1 MANLTYTQIAPLLTE
16 MYNKYTGRKSA
27 QNLTFGQMQNT
38 FKMGFDRED
47 DNLYQIIPTVLAK
60 SIYSIRPYS
69 RKLSGM
75 VWDDQRYGNYIRK
88 FTPIVNESEV
98 DNDEWNI
105 NVELAKEEA
114 LQDWKAGTKPV
125 KYDVLLTIASGG
137 QTFARKYTIYKNQIN
152 AAFDSESGVAAY
164 FSMLMTEFSNIYE
177 IDLENRS
184 RAQLANLAIIL
195 ADAGNATPTNGN
207 MCKKEQVF
215 HALTKYN
222 DETGLTMTAKSIMN
236 PADFRPF
243 MIWLSAELKT
253 LKENIAV
260 RGTRFHG
267 DFTGKIVNR
276 HTDAAD
282 LRFYLISKFGN
293 YFEANGSE
301 FFHPEKADLGDYE
314 KVTFWTDPSNP
325 MQIKGSAEGV
335 KPDGKTKFTLSD
347 QTVNNVLG
355 IMMDIDTLG
364 IVPIDQWSALEP
376 LNARFGFRNGWNH
389 YTFKTPVDFTENA
402 ILILLD

>member
-1 MANLTYTQIAPLLTE
+1 MASLNYTQISTILNT
-16 MYNKYTGRKSA
+16 MYEEYTGRKTG
-27 QNLTFGQMQNT
+27 QNLSFGQMQNT
-38 FKMGFDRED
+38 FKKGFEVED

-60 SIYSIRPYS
+60 TIFSIRPYS

-75 VWDDQRYGNYIRK
+75 VWDAQRYGNYIRK
-88 FTPIVNESEV
+88 FTPIVNDSNI

-105 NVELAKEEA
+105 KAELDKPAES
-114 LQDWKAGTKPV
+114 QDWKAGTKPV

-137 QTFARKYTIYKNQIN
+137 QTFARKYTIWKNQLN
-152 AAFDSESGVAAY
+152 AAFDSEDGVASY

-177 IDLENRS
+177 IDLENVA

-195 ADAGNATPTNGN
+195 ADAGSAEPTAGN
-207 MCKKEQVF
+207 LCKKNQVF

-222 DETGLTMTAKSIMN
+222 AETGLAMTAKTIMN

-243 MIWLSAELKT
+243 MVWLSAEMKT
-253 LKENIAV
+253 LKENLAI

-267 DFTGKIVNR
+267 DFTDKVVNR
-276 HTDAAD
+276 HTDARD
-282 LRFYLISKFGN
+282 LRFYLVSKFGN

-301 FFHPEKADLGDYE
+301 FFHPEKAELGDYE
-314 KVTFWTDPSNP
+314 KVTFWTDPENP
-325 MQIKGSAEGV
+325 MTIKGSAEGV
-335 KPDGKTKFTLSD
+335 TKDGTSNFKLANKT
-347 QTVNNVLG
+347 VENVLG

-364 IVPIDQWSALEP
+364 IVPVDQSSAMEP
-376 LNARFGFRNGWNH
+376 LNARYLFRNGWNH

>member
-1 MANLTYTQIAPLLTE
+1 MASLRYTQISAILNT
-16 MYNKYTGRKSA
+16 MYEEYTGRKTG
-27 QNLTFGQMQNT
+27 QNLSFGQIQNT
-38 FKMGFDRED
+38 FKMGFERED
-47 DNLYQIIPTVLAK
+47 DTLYQIIPTVLAK
-60 SIYSIRPYS
+60 TIYSIRPYS

-88 FTPIVNESEV
+88 FTPIVKDSNI

-114 LQDWKAGTKPV
+114 SQDWKVGTKPV

-137 QTFARKYTIYKNQIN
+137 QTFARKYTIWKNQLN
-152 AAFDSESGVAAY
+152 AAFASEDAVASY

-177 IDLENRS
+177 IDLENVA

-195 ADAGNATPTNGN
+195 ADAGSAKPTAGN
-207 MCKKEQVF
+207 LCKKTQVF

-222 DETGLTMTAKSIMN
+222 AETGLAMTAQTIMN

-243 MIWLSAELKT
+243 MVWLSAEMKT
-253 LKENIAV
+253 LKENIAI

-267 DFTGKIVNR
+267 DFTDKVVNR
-276 HTDAAD
+276 HTDARD
-282 LRFYLISKFGN
+282 LRFYLVSKFGN

-301 FFHPEKADLGDYE
+301 FFHPEKAELGDYE
-314 KVTFWTDPSNP
+314 KVTFWTDPDHP
-325 MQIKGSAEGV
+325 MTIKGSAEGV
-335 KPDGKTKFTLSD
+335 NVDGKSTFTLTNK
-347 QTVNNVLG
+347 TVENVLG

-364 IVPIDQWSALEP
+364 IVPVDQSSDLEP
-376 LNARFGFRNGWNH
+376 LNARFRFRNGWNH

>member
-1 MANLTYTQIAPLLTE
+1 MANLTYTQIAPLLRT
-16 MYNKYTGRKSA
+16 MYNQYTGRASA

-60 SIYSIRPYS
+60 SIYAIRPYS
-69 RKLSGM
+69 RKLYGM

-88 FTPIVNESEV
+88 FTPIVNNSEI

-105 NVELAKEEA
+105 NVELAKEEKS
-114 LQDWKAGTKPV
+114 QDWKVGTKPV

-137 QTFARKYTIYKNQIN
+137 QTYARKYTIYKNQIN
-152 AAFDSESGVAAY
+152 AAFDSEAGVASY
-164 FSMLMTEFSNIYE
+164 FSMLMTEFSNVYE

-195 ADAGNATPTNGN
+195 ADAGKATPTPGN
-207 MCKKEQVF
+207 MCKKDQVF

-222 DETGLTMTAKSIMN
+222 AETGLAMTAKTIMN

-243 MIWLSAELKT
+243 MIWLSAEIQT
-253 LKENIAV
+253 LKENLAV

-267 DFTGKIVNR
+267 DFKDKAVNR

-282 LRFYLISKFGN
+282 LRFYLVSKFGN

-301 FFHPEKADLGDYE
+301 FFNPEKAGLGDYE

-325 MQIKGSAEGV
+325 MQITGSAEGV
-335 KPDGKTKFTLSD
+335 NKDGVSKFTLLN

-364 IVPIDQWSALEP
+364 VVPIDQWSALEP

>member
-1 MANLTYTQIAPLLTE
+1 MASLNYTQISAILNT
-16 MYNKYTGRKSA
+16 MYEEYTGRKTG
-27 QNLTFGQMQNT
+27 QNLSFGQMQNT
-38 FKMGFDRED
+38 FKMGFEMED
-47 DNLYQIIPTVLAK
+47 DNLYQIIPSVLAK
-60 SIYSIRPYS
+60 TIFSIRPYS

-75 VWDDQRYGNYIRK
+75 VWDAQRYGNYIRK
-88 FTPIVNESEV
+88 FTPIVNGSNI

-105 NVELAKEEA
+105 NAELAKPEEK
-114 LQDWKAGTKPV
+114 QDWKAGTKPV

-137 QTFARKYTIYKNQIN
+137 QTFARKYTIWKNQLN
-152 AAFDSESGVAAY
+152 AAFDSESGVASY

-177 IDLENRS
+177 MDLENIA

-195 ADAGNATPTNGN
+195 ADASSTTPTSGN
-207 MCKKEQVF
+207 PCKPAQVF

-222 DETGLTMTAKSIMN
+222 AETGLDMTAQSIMN

-243 MIWLSAELKT
+243 MIWLSAEMKT
-253 LKENIAV
+253 LKENIAI

-267 DFTGKIVNR
+267 DFKGKVVNR
-276 HTDAAD
+276 HTDARD
-282 LRFYLISKFGN
+282 LRFYLVSKFGN

-301 FFHPEKADLGDYE
+301 FFHPEKAELGDYE
-314 KVTFWTDPSNP
+314 KVTFWTDPEKP
-325 MQIKGSAEGV
+325 MTITGSAEGV
-335 KPDGKTKFTLSD
+335 NADGTSKFTLTNK
-347 QTVNNVLG
+347 TVENVLG

-364 IVPIDQWSALEP
+364 IVPVDQSSAMEP
-376 LNARFGFRNGWNH
+376 LNARYLFRNGWNH

>member
-1 MANLTYTQIAPLLTE
+1 MANLTYTQIAPLLVE
-16 MYNKYTGRKSA
+16 MYKQYTGRTSA
-27 QNLTFGQMQNT
+27 QNLAFGQMQNT

-75 VWDDQRYGNYIRK
+75 VWDEQRFGNYIRK
-88 FTPIVNESEV
+88 FTPIVNDSEV

-105 NVELAKEEA
+105 NVELAKDEA
-114 LQDWKAGTKPV
+114 TQDWKAGTKPV

-152 AAFDSESGVAAY
+152 AAFDSEAGVAAY

-195 ADAGNATPTNGN
+195 ADAGKPSPTSGN
-207 MCKKEQVF
+207 MCKKDQVF

-222 DETGLTMTAKSIMN
+222 AETGLAMTAKSIMN
-236 PADFRPF
+236 PTDFRPF
-243 MIWLSAELKT
+243 MIWLSAEMKT
-253 LKENIAV
+253 LKENLAV

-267 DFTGKIVNR
+267 DFTGKVVNR

-282 LRFYLISKFGN
+282 LRFYLVSKFGN

-301 FFHPEKADLGDYE
+301 FFHPEKAELGDYE

-335 KPDGKTKFTLSD
+335 KPDGKTKFTLSN

-355 IMMDIDTLG
+355 LMMDIDALG
-364 IVPIDQWSALEP
+364 VVPIDQWSALEP
-376 LNARFGFRNGWNH
+376 LNARYGFRNGWNH

>member
-16 MYNKYTGRKSA
+16 MYNQYTGRTSA
-27 QNLTFGQMQNT
+27 QNLAFGQMQNT
-38 FKMGFDRED
+38 FKMGFERED

-75 VWDDQRYGNYIRK
+75 VWDEQRFGNYIRK
-88 FTPIVNESEV
+88 FTPIVNGSEV

-105 NVELAKEEA
+105 NAELAKPAES
-114 LQDWKAGTKPV
+114 QDWKSGTKPV

-152 AAFDSESGVAAY
+152 AAFNSEEGVAAY

-195 ADAGNATPTNGN
+195 ADAGKDEPTSGN

-222 DETGLTMTAKSIMN
+222 TETGLEMTAKTIMN

-253 LKENIAV
+253 LKENLAI

-267 DFTGKIVNR
+267 DFTNKVVNR

-282 LRFYLISKFGN
+282 LRFYLVSKFGN

-301 FFHPEKADLGDYE
+301 FFHPEKAELGDYE

-325 MQIKGSAEGV
+325 MQIKGKAEGV
-335 KPDGKTKFTLSD
+335 QPDGVTKFTLAD
-347 QTVNNVLG
+347 QTVDNVLG
-355 IMMDIDTLG
+355 IMMDIDTMG
-364 IVPIDQWSALEP
+364 IVPIDQWSATEP
-376 LNARFGFRNGWNH
+376 FNARYGYRNGWNH

>member
-1 MANLTYTQIAPLLTE
+1 MASLTYTQISAILNE
-16 MYNKYTGRKSA
+16 MYNEYTGRQSA
-27 QNLTFGQMQNT
+27 QNLSFGQMQNT
-38 FKMGFDRED
+38 FKMGLDRED

-60 SIYSIRPYS
+60 TIFAIRPYS

-75 VWDDQRYGNYIRK
+75 VWDTERYGNYIRK
-88 FTPIVNESEV
+88 FTPIVNDSNV
-98 DNDEWNI
+98 DNDEWNV
-105 NVELAKEEA
+105 NVELAKPEA
-114 LQDWKAGTKPV
+114 SQDWKAGTKPV

-137 QTFARKYTIYKNQIN
+137 QTFARKYTIWKNQLN
-152 AAFDSESGVAAY
+152 AAFDSENGVASY

-177 IDLENRS
+177 IDLENIA

-195 ADAGNATPTNGN
+195 ADAGSATPTTGN
-207 MCKKEQVF
+207 MCKKTQVF

-222 DETGLTMTAKSIMN
+222 AETGLAMTAKTVMN

-243 MIWLSAELKT
+243 MIWLSAEMKT
-253 LKENIAV
+253 LKENLAV

-267 DFTGKIVNR
+267 DFTGKVVNR

-282 LRFYLISKFGN
+282 LRFYLVSQFGN

-301 FFHPEKADLGDYE
+301 FFHPVLVEKKKKK
-314 KVTFWTDPSNP
+314 KVTFWTDPENP
-325 MQIKGSAEGV
+325 MTIKGSAEGV
-335 KPDGKTKFTLSD
+335 QTDGTSKFTLANK
-347 QTVNNVLG
+347 TVKNVLG
-355 IMMDIDTLG
+355 LMMDIDTLG
-364 IVPIDQWSALEP
+364 IVPVDQWSAVEP

>member
-1 MANLTYTQIAPLLTE
+1 MANLTYTQIAPLLTN
-16 MYNKYTGRKSA
+16 MYNQYTGRMAA
-27 QNLTFGQMQNT
+27 QTLPFGQMQNT

-60 SIYSIRPYS
+60 SIYAIRPYS

-88 FTPIVNESEV
+88 FTPIVNESDV

-105 NVELAKEEA
+105 NVELSKDKAI
-114 LQDWKAGTKPV
+114 QDWKAGTKPV

-137 QTFARKYTIYKNQIN
+137 QTYARKYTIYKNQIN
-152 AAFDSESGVAAY
+152 AAFDSEAGVASY
-164 FSMLMTEFSNIYE
+164 FSMLMTEFSNVYE
-177 IDLENRS
+177 IDLENKA

-195 ADAGNATPTNGN
+195 ADAGKEKATSGN

-222 DETGLTMTAKSIMN
+222 AETGLAMTAKTIMN

-243 MIWLSAELKT
+243 MVWLSAEMKT
-253 LKENIAV
+253 LKENLAI

-267 DFTGKIVNR
+267 DFTDKVVNR
-276 HTDAAD
+276 HTEAAD
-282 LRFYLISKFGN
+282 LRFYLVSKFGN

-301 FFHPEKADLGDYE
+301 FFHPEKAELGDYE

-325 MQIKGSAEGV
+325 MQIKGNAEGV
-335 KPDGKTKFTLSD
+335 KPDGVTKFTLTD
-347 QTVNNVLG
+347 QTVDNVLG

>member
-1 MANLTYTQIAPLLTE
+1 MATLTYTQIAPLLTQ
-16 MYNKYTGRKSA
+16 MYNQYIGRTSA

-38 FKMGFDRED
+38 FKMGFERED

-88 FTPIVNESEV
+88 FTPIVNASEV
-98 DNDEWNI
+98 ANDEWNI
-105 NVELAKEEA
+105 NVELNKEEA
-114 LQDWKAGTKPV
+114 SQDWKAGTKPV

-137 QTFARKYTIYKNQIN
+137 QTYARKYTIYKNQIN
-152 AAFDSESGVAAY
+152 AAFDSEEGVAAY

-177 IDLENRS
+177 IDLENIA

-195 ADAGNATPTNGN
+195 ADAGKDVPTSGN
-207 MCKKEQVF
+207 ICKKEQVF
-215 HALTKYN
+215 HALKKYN
-222 DETGLTMTAKSIMN
+222 AETGLAMTSKTIMN
-236 PADFRPF
+236 PVDFRPF
-243 MIWLSAELKT
+243 MIWLSAEMKT
-253 LKENIAV
+253 LKENLAV

-267 DFTGKIVNR
+267 DFTNKVVNR

-282 LRFYLISKFGN
+282 LRFYLVSKFGN

-301 FFHPEKADLGDYE
+301 FFHPEKAELGDYE

-325 MQIKGSAEGV
+325 MQITGSAEGV
-335 KPDGKTKFTLSD
+335 KQDGKTKFTLSNQKVD
-347 QTVNNVLG
+347 NVLG

-364 IVPIDQWSALEP
+364 IVPVDQWSALEP

>member
-16 MYNKYTGRKSA
+16 MYNKYTGRLSN
-27 QNLTFGQMQNT
+27 QTLTFGQMQNT

-75 VWDDQRYGNYIRK
+75 VWDAQRYGNYIRK
-88 FTPIVNESEV
+88 FTPIVNASEV
-98 DNDEWNI
+98 NNDEWNI
-105 NVELAKEEA
+105 NVELNKEEA

-152 AAFDSESGVAAY
+152 AAFDSEAGVAAY
-164 FSMLMTEFSNIYE
+164 FSMLMTEFSNVYE
-177 IDLENRS
+177 IDLENMA

-195 ADAGNATPTNGN
+195 ADAGKATPASGN

-222 DETGLTMTAKSIMN
+222 AETGLAMTAKTIMN

-253 LKENIAV
+253 LKENLAV

-267 DFTGKIVNR
+267 DFTEKVVNR

-282 LRFYLISKFGN
+282 LRFYLVSKFGN

-301 FFHPEKADLGDYE
+301 FFHPEKAELGDYE
-314 KVTFWTDPSNP
+314 KVTFWTDPSKP

-335 KPDGKTKFTLSD
+335 KNDGKTPFTLSN
-347 QTVNNVLG
+347 QTVDNVLG
-355 IMMDIDTLG
+355 IMMDIDTMG
-364 IVPIDQWSALEP
+364 IVPIDQWNALEP

>member
-16 MYNKYTGRKSA
+16 MYNQYTGRKSE

-75 VWDDQRYGNYIRK
+75 VWDEQRYGNYIRK
-88 FTPIVNESEV
+88 FTPIVNDSNIA
-98 DNDEWNI
+98 NDEWNI
-105 NVELAKEEA
+105 NVELKKDDA

-137 QTFARKYTIYKNQIN
+137 QSFARKYTIYKTQIN
-152 AAFDSESGVAAY
+152 AAFDSESSVASY

-177 IDLENRS
+177 IDLENMA

-195 ADAGNATPTNGN
+195 ADAGKEQPATGN

-215 HALTKYN
+215 HALRKYN
-222 DETGLTMTAKSIMN
+222 EETGLKMTATTIMK
-236 PADFRPF
+236 PDDFRPF
-243 MIWLSAELKT
+243 MIWLSAEMKT
-253 LKENIAV
+253 LKENLAV

-267 DFTGKIVNR
+267 NFTGKVVNR

-282 LRFYLISKFGN
+282 LRFYLVSKFGN

-301 FFHPEKADLGDYE
+301 FFHPEKAELGDYE

-335 KPDGKTKFTLSD
+335 NQDGKTKFTLPD
-347 QTVNNVLG
+347 QTVDNVLG

>member
-1 MANLTYTQIAPLLTE
+1 MASLNYTQIAPLLTQ
-16 MYNKYTGRKSA
+16 MYNQYTGRTSA

-60 SIYSIRPYS
+60 SIYAIRPYS

-88 FTPIVNESEV
+88 FTPIVNESEI

-105 NVELAKEEA
+105 NVELDKDEA
-114 LQDWKAGTKPV
+114 SQDWKAGTKPV

-137 QTFARKYTIYKNQIN
+137 QTFARKYTIWKNQLN
-152 AAFDSESGVAAY
+152 AAFDSEDGVASY
-164 FSMLMTEFSNIYE
+164 FSMLMTEFSNLYE
-177 IDLENRS
+177 IDMENVA

-195 ADAGNATPTNGN
+195 ADAGSAAPTAGN
-207 MCKKEQVF
+207 LCKKNQVF

-222 DETGLTMTAKSIMN
+222 AETGLAMTAKTIMN

-243 MIWLSAELKT
+243 MIWLSAEMKT
-253 LKENIAV
+253 LKENLAV

-267 DFTGKIVNR
+267 DFTGKVVNR
-276 HTDAAD
+276 HTDARE
-282 LRFYLISKFGN
+282 LRFYLVSKFGN

-301 FFHPEKADLGDYE
+301 FFHPEKAELGDYE
-314 KVTFWTDPSNP
+314 KVTFWIDPENP
-325 MQIKGSAEGV
+325 MTIKGSAEGV
-335 KPDGKTKFTLSD
+335 KSDGTSKFTLTNK
-347 QTVNNVLG
+347 TVENVLG

-364 IVPIDQWSALEP
+364 IVPVDQSSAMEP
-376 LNARFGFRNGWNH
+376 LNARYLFRNGWNH

>member
-1 MANLTYTQIAPLLTE
+1 MANLTYTQIAPLLRQ
-16 MYNKYTGRKSA
+16 MYNQYTGRTSA

-38 FKMGFDRED
+38 FKMGFERED
-47 DNLYQIIPTVLAK
+47 DNLYQIVPTVLAK
-60 SIYSIRPYS
+60 SVYSIRPYS

-75 VWDDQRYGNYIRK
+75 IWDAQRYGNYIRK

-105 NVELAKEEA
+105 NVELAKDA
-114 LQDWKAGTKPV
+114 ASQDWKAGTKPV
-125 KYDVLLTIASGG
+125 KYGVLLTIASGG

-152 AAFDSESGVAAY
+152 AAFDSEAGVAAY
-164 FSMLMTEFSNIYE
+164 FSMLMTEFSNVYE

-195 ADAGNATPTNGN
+195 ADAGKETPTIGN

-222 DETGLTMTAKSIMN
+222 DETGLAMTAKTIMN

-243 MIWLSAELKT
+243 MIWLSAEMKT
-253 LKENIAV
+253 LKENLAV
-260 RGTRFHG
+260 RCARFHG
-267 DFTGKIVNR
+267 DFTGKGVNR

-282 LRFYLISKFGN
+282 LRFYLVSKFGN

-301 FFHPEKADLGDYE
+301 FFHPEKAELGDYE

-335 KPDGKTKFTLSD
+335 KPDGVTKFTISN
-347 QTVNNVLG
+347 QTVDNVLG

-364 IVPIDQWSALEP
+364 IVPVDQWSALEP

>member
-1 MANLTYTQIAPLLTE
+1 MASLNYTQISGILNT
-16 MYNKYTGRKSA
+16 MYEEYTGRKTG
-27 QNLTFGQMQNT
+27 QNLSFGQMQNT
-38 FKMGFDRED
+38 FKMGFERED

-60 SIYSIRPYS
+60 TIFSIRPYS

-75 VWDDQRYGNYIRK
+75 IWDAQRYGNYIRK
-88 FTPIVNESEV
+88 FTPIVNDSNIN
-98 DNDEWNI
+98 NDEWNI
-105 NVELAKEEA
+105 NAELVKPEGS
-114 LQDWKAGTKPV
+114 QDWKAGTKPV

-137 QTFARKYTIYKNQIN
+137 QTFARKYTIWKNQLN
-152 AAFDSESGVAAY
+152 AAFDSEDGVASY

-177 IDLENRS
+177 IDLENVA

-195 ADAGNATPTNGN
+195 ADAGSAKPTEGN
-207 MCKKEQVF
+207 LCKKNQVF

-222 DETGLTMTAKSIMN
+222 AETGLAMTSKTIMN

-243 MIWLSAELKT
+243 MVWLSAEMKT
-253 LKENIAV
+253 LKENLAI

-267 DFTGKIVNR
+267 DFKDKVVNR
-276 HTDAAD
+276 HTDARD

-301 FFHPEKADLGDYE
+301 FFHPEKAELGDYE
-314 KVTFWTDPSNP
+314 KVTFWVDPENP
-325 MQIKGSAEGV
+325 MTIKGSAEGV
-335 KPDGKTKFTLSD
+335 KADGKSKFTLTD
-347 QTVNNVLG
+347 KTVKNVLG
-355 IMMDIDTLG
+355 IMTDIDTLG
-364 IVPIDQWSALEP
+364 IVPVDQSSAMEP
-376 LNARFGFRNGWNH
+376 LNARYLFRNGWNH

>member
-1 MANLTYTQIAPLLTE
+1 MASLTYTQIAPLLTQ
-16 MYNKYTGRKSA
+16 MYNQYTGRTSA
-27 QNLTFGQMQNT
+27 QPLTFGQMQNT

-60 SIYSIRPYS
+60 SIYAIRPYS

-105 NVELAKEEA
+105 NVELDKDEA
-114 LQDWKAGTKPV
+114 SQDWKAGTKPV
-125 KYDVLLTIASGG
+125 KYAVLLTIASGG
-137 QTFARKYTIYKNQIN
+137 QTFARKYTIYKDQIN

-164 FSMLMTEFSNIYE
+164 FSMLMTEFSNVYE

-195 ADAGNATPTNGN
+195 ADAGKENPTIGN

-222 DETGLTMTAKSIMN
+222 AETGLAMTATTIMN

-243 MIWLSAELKT
+243 MIWLSAEMKT
-253 LKENIAV
+253 LKENLAV

-267 DFTGKIVNR
+267 DFKGKVVNR

-282 LRFYLISKFGN
+282 LRFYLVSKFGN

-301 FFHPEKADLGDYE
+301 FFHPEKAELGDYE

-335 KPDGKTKFTLSD
+335 NQDGNTKFTLSD
-347 QTVNNVLG
+347 QTVDNVLG

-364 IVPIDQWSALEP
+364 IVPIDQWSAMEP

>member
-1 MANLTYTQIAPLLTE
+1 MASLKYTQISAILNT
-16 MYNKYTGRKSA
+16 MYAEYTGRKTG
-27 QNLTFGQMQNT
+27 QNLSFGQMQNT
-38 FKMGFDRED
+38 FKMGFERED

-60 SIYSIRPYS
+60 SIFSIRPYS

-75 VWDDQRYGNYIRK
+75 VWDAQRYGNYIRK
-88 FTPIVNESEV
+88 FTPIVNDSNI

-105 NVELAKEEA
+105 KAELEKPETS
-114 LQDWKAGTKPV
+114 QDWKSGTKPV

-137 QTFARKYTIYKNQIN
+137 QTFARKYTIWKNQLN
-152 AAFDSESGVAAY
+152 AAFDSEDGVASY

-177 IDLENRS
+177 IDLENVA

-195 ADAGNATPTNGN
+195 ADAGSDKPTEGN
-207 MCKKEQVF
+207 LCKKNQVF
-215 HALTKYN
+215 HALRKYN
-222 DETGLTMTAKSIMN
+222 AETGLAMTAKTIMN

-243 MIWLSAELKT
+243 MVWLSAEMKT
-253 LKENIAV
+253 LKENLAI

-267 DFTGKIVNR
+267 DFTNKVVNR
-276 HTDAAD
+276 HTDARD
-282 LRFYLISKFGN
+282 LRFYLVSKFGN

-301 FFHPEKADLGDYE
+301 FFHPEKAELGDYE
-314 KVTFWTDPSNP
+314 KVTFWTDPDHP
-325 MQIKGSAEGV
+325 MTIKGSAEGV
-335 KPDGKTKFTLSD
+335 KADGTTKFTLTD
-347 QTVNNVLG
+347 KTVENVLG

-364 IVPIDQWSALEP
+364 IVPVDQSSVMEP
-376 LNARFGFRNGWNH
+376 LNARFLFRNGWNH

>member
-16 MYNKYTGRKSA
+16 MYNQYTGRKTA
-27 QNLTFGQMQNT
+27 QNLNFGQMQNT
-38 FKMGFDRED
+38 FKKGFERED

-75 VWDDQRYGNYIRK
+75 VWDEQRYGNYIRK
-88 FTPIVNESEV
+88 FTPIVNDSEIV
-98 DNDEWNI
+98 NDEWNI
-105 NVELAKEEA
+105 KVELNKPEPN
-114 LQDWKAGTKPV
+114 QDWKAGTKPV
-125 KYDVLLTIASGG
+125 TYDVLLTIASGG

-152 AAFDSESGVAAY
+152 AAFNSEEGVAAY

-195 ADAGNATPTNGN
+195 ADAGKDTPAEGN
-207 MCKKEQVF
+207 MCKTEQVF

-222 DETGLTMTAKSIMN
+222 AETGLVMTEKTIMN

-243 MIWLSAELKT
+243 MIWLSAEMKT
-253 LKENIAV
+253 LKENLAI

-267 DFTGKIVNR
+267 DFTDKVVNR

-282 LRFYLISKFGN
+282 LRFYLVSKFGN

-301 FFHPEKADLGDYE
+301 FFHPENAELGDYE

-325 MQIKGSAEGV
+325 MQIKGDAEGV
-335 KPDGKTKFTLSD
+335 KK
-347 QTVNNVLG
+347 
-355 IMMDIDTLG
+355 M
-364 IVPIDQWSALEP
+364 A
-376 LNARFGFRNGWNH
+376 
-389 YTFKTPVDFTENA
+389 
-402 ILILLD
+402 

>member
-16 MYNKYTGRKSA
+16 MYKQYTGRTSA

-38 FKMGFDRED
+38 FKMGFDKED
-47 DNLYQIIPTVLAK
+47 DNLYQIIPTVLAE

-75 VWDDQRYGNYIRK
+75 VWDEQRYGNYIRK
-88 FTPIVNESEV
+88 FTPIVNDSEV
-98 DNDEWNI
+98 NNDEWDI
-105 NVELAKEEA
+105 NVELKKDASK
-114 LQDWKAGTKPV
+114 QDWKAGTKPV

-152 AAFDSESGVAAY
+152 AAFNSESGVAAY

-195 ADAGNATPTNGN
+195 ADADKNPPTDGN

-215 HALTKYN
+215 HALSKYN
-222 DETGLTMTAKSIMN
+222 AETGLVMDAKTIMN

-253 LKENIAV
+253 LKENLAI

-267 DFTGKIVNR
+267 DFNDKIVNR

-282 LRFYLISKFGN
+282 LRFYLVSKFGN

-301 FFHPEKADLGDYE
+301 FFHPEKAELGDYE

-335 KPDGKTKFTLSD
+335 KKDGVTPFKLTNQKVD
-347 QTVNNVLG
+347 NVLG
-355 IMMDIDTLG
+355 IMMDIDTMG
-364 IVPIDQWSALEP
+364 IVPIDQWSATEP
-376 LNARFGFRNGWNH
+376 FNARYGYRNGWNH

>member
-1 MANLTYTQIAPLLTE
+1 MANLTYTQIAPLLTK
-16 MYNKYTGRKSA
+16 MYNQYTGRTAA

-38 FKMGFDRED
+38 FKMGFERED

-60 SIYSIRPYS
+60 SIYAIRPYS

-105 NVELAKEEA
+105 NVELAKDEA
-114 LQDWKAGTKPV
+114 SQDWKAGTKPV

-137 QTFARKYTIYKNQIN
+137 QTYARKYTIYKNQIN
-152 AAFDSESGVAAY
+152 AAFDSEAGVAAY
-164 FSMLMTEFSNIYE
+164 FSMLMTEFSNVYE
-177 IDLENRS
+177 IDLENKA

-195 ADAGNATPTNGN
+195 ADAGKTTPTSGN

-222 DETGLTMTAKSIMN
+222 AETGLAMTAKTIMN

-253 LKENIAV
+253 LKENLAV

-267 DFTGKIVNR
+267 DFTGKVVNR

-282 LRFYLISKFGN
+282 LRFYLVSKFGN

-301 FFHPEKADLGDYE
+301 FFHPEKAELGDYE

-335 KPDGKTKFTLSD
+335 QPDGKTTFTLSN

>member
-1 MANLTYTQIAPLLTE
+1 MANLTYKQIAPLLTE
-16 MYNKYTGRKSA
+16 MYKQYTGRTSA
-27 QNLTFGQMQNT
+27 QNLAFGQMQNT
-38 FKMGFDRED
+38 FKMGFERED

-75 VWDDQRYGNYIRK
+75 VWDEQRYGNYIRK
-88 FTPIVNESEV
+88 FTPIVNDSEI

-105 NVELAKEEA
+105 NVELDKPEA
-114 LQDWKAGTKPV
+114 SQDWKAGTKPV

-152 AAFDSESGVAAY
+152 AAFNSEEGVAAY

-195 ADAGNATPTNGN
+195 ADAGKAKPTSGN
-207 MCKKEQVF
+207 ICKAEQVF

-222 DETGLTMTAKSIMN
+222 AETGLEMTAKNIMN
-236 PADFRPF
+236 PANIRPF

-253 LKENIAV
+253 LKENLAI

-267 DFTGKIVNR
+267 NFTGKIVNR
-276 HTDAAD
+276 HTDASD
-282 LRFYLISKFGN
+282 LRFYLVSKFGN

-301 FFHPEKADLGDYE
+301 FFHPEKAELGDYE

-335 KPDGKTKFTLSD
+335 EQDGVTKFTLAD
-347 QTVNNVLG
+347 QTVDNVLG
-355 IMMDIDTLG
+355 IMMDIDTMG
-364 IVPIDQWSALEP
+364 IVPIDQWSATEP
-376 LNARFGFRNGWNH
+376 FNARYGYRNGWNH

>member
-1 MANLTYTQIAPLLTE
+1 MATLTYTQIAPLLNA
-16 MYNKYTGRKSA
+16 MYNQYTGRTST

-38 FKMGFDRED
+38 FKMGFERED
-47 DNLYQIIPTVLAK
+47 ESLYQIIPSVLAK
-60 SIYSIRPYS
+60 TIYSIRPYS

-75 VWDDQRYGNYIRK
+75 VWDEQRFGNYIRK
-88 FTPIVNESEV
+88 FTPIVNDSNV

-105 NVELAKEEA
+105 NVELDKPEA
-114 LQDWKAGTKPV
+114 SQDWKSGTKPV

-137 QTFARKYTIYKNQIN
+137 QTFARKYTIYKSQIN
-152 AAFDSESGVAAY
+152 SAFNSEAGVASY

-177 IDLENRS
+177 IDLENKA

-195 ADAGNATPTNGN
+195 ADAGKETPTSGN

-222 DETGLTMTAKSIMN
+222 AETGLAMTAKTIMN

-243 MIWLSAELKT
+243 MIWLSAEMKT
-253 LKENIAV
+253 LKENLAI

-267 DFTGKIVNR
+267 DFTGKVVNR

-282 LRFYLISKFGN
+282 LRFYLVSKFGN

-301 FFHPEKADLGDYE
+301 FFHPEKAELGDYE
-314 KVTFWTDPSNP
+314 KVTFWTDPSHP

-335 KPDGKTKFTLSD
+335 KPDGITKFTLAN
-347 QTVNNVLG
+347 QTVDNVLG
-355 IMMDIDTLG
+355 IMMDIDTMG
-364 IVPIDQWSALEP
+364 IVPVDQSSETEP
-376 LNARFGFRNGWNH
+376 LNARFRFRNVWNH

>member
-1 MANLTYTQIAPLLTE
+1 MASLNYTQISGILNT
-16 MYNKYTGRKSA
+16 MYEEYTGRITG
-27 QNLTFGQMQNT
+27 QNLSFGQMQNT
-38 FKMGFDRED
+38 FKMGFERED

-60 SIYSIRPYS
+60 TIFSIRPYS

-75 VWDDQRYGNYIRK
+75 VWDSQRYGNYIRK
-88 FTPIVNESEV
+88 FTPIVNDSNI

-105 NVELAKEEA
+105 YAELAKPA
-114 LQDWKAGTKPV
+114 ASQDWKAGTKPV

-137 QTFARKYTIYKNQIN
+137 QTFARKYTIWKNQLN
-152 AAFDSESGVAAY
+152 AAFDSEDGVASY

-177 IDLENRS
+177 IDLENVA

-195 ADAGNATPTNGN
+195 ADAGSAAPTEGN
-207 MCKKEQVF
+207 LCKKNQVF

-222 DETGLTMTAKSIMN
+222 TETGLAMTEKTIMN

-243 MIWLSAELKT
+243 MVWLSAEMKT
-253 LKENIAV
+253 LKENLAS

-267 DFTGKIVNR
+267 DFTNKVVNR
-276 HTDAAD
+276 HTDARD
-282 LRFYLISKFGN
+282 LRFYLVSKFGN

-301 FFHPEKADLGDYE
+301 FFHPEKAELGDYE
-314 KVTFWTDPSNP
+314 KVTFWTDPEKP
-325 MQIKGSAEGV
+325 MTIKGNAEGV
-335 KPDGKTKFTLSD
+335 NADGKSKFTLTNK
-347 QTVNNVLG
+347 TVENVLG

-364 IVPIDQWSALEP
+364 IVPVDQSSAMEP
-376 LNARFGFRNGWNH
+376 LNARYLFRNGWNH

>member
-1 MANLTYTQIAPLLTE
+1 MANLNYKQISAILNT
-16 MYNKYTGRKSA
+16 MYEEYTGRKTG
-27 QNLTFGQMQNT
+27 QNLSFGQMQNT
-38 FKMGFDRED
+38 FKRGFELED
-47 DNLYQIIPTVLAK
+47 DNLYQIIPTVLART
-60 SIYSIRPYS
+60 IYSIRPYS

-75 VWDDQRYGNYIRK
+75 VWDAERYGNYIRK
-88 FTPIVNESEV
+88 FTPVVNNSNV
-98 DNDEWNI
+98 DNDEWNVT
-105 NVELAKEEA
+105 VELDKPEDS
-114 LQDWKAGTKPV
+114 QDWKAGTKPV

-137 QTFARKYTIYKNQIN
+137 QTFARKYTIWKNQLN
-152 AAFDSESGVAAY
+152 AAFDSEHGVASY

-177 IDLENRS
+177 IDLENVA

-195 ADAGNATPTNGN
+195 ADAGSATPTQGN
-207 MCKKEQVF
+207 LCKKNQVF

-222 DETGLTMTAKSIMN
+222 EDTGLAMTAKTIMN

-243 MIWLSAELKT
+243 MIWLSAEMKT
-253 LKENIAV
+253 LKENLAV

-267 DFTGKIVNR
+267 DFTDKVVNR
-276 HTDAAD
+276 HTEAAD
-282 LRFYLISKFGN
+282 LRFYLVSKFGN

-301 FFHPEKADLGDYE
+301 FFHPEKAELGDYE

-325 MQIKGSAEGV
+325 MRIKGDAEGV
-335 KPDGKTKFTLSD
+335 KQDGVTKFTLSNK
-347 QTVNNVLG
+347 TVDNVLG

>member
-1 MANLTYTQIAPLLTE
+1 MASLNYTQISAILNT
-16 MYNKYTGRKSA
+16 MYEEYTGRKTG

-38 FKMGFDRED
+38 FKMGFERED

-60 SIYSIRPYS
+60 TIFSIRPYS

-75 VWDDQRYGNYIRK
+75 VWDAQRYGNYIRK
-88 FTPIVNESEV
+88 FTPIVNDSNI

-105 NVELAKEEA
+105 NTELAKPEER
-114 LQDWKAGTKPV
+114 QDWKAGTKPV
-125 KYDVLLTIASGG
+125 KYDVLLTISSGG
-137 QTFARKYTIYKNQIN
+137 QTFARKYTIWKNQLN
-152 AAFDSESGVAAY
+152 AAFDSEDGVASY

-177 IDLENRS
+177 IDLENVA

-195 ADAGNATPTNGN
+195 ADAGSATPTTGN
-207 MCKKEQVF
+207 LCKKNQVF

-222 DETGLTMTAKSIMN
+222 AETGFAMTAKTIMN

-243 MIWLSAELKT
+243 MVWLSAEMKT
-253 LKENIAV
+253 LKENLAI
-260 RGTRFHG
+260 RGTLFHG
-267 DFTGKIVNR
+267 DFTGKVVNR
-276 HTDAAD
+276 HTDARD
-282 LRFYLISKFGN
+282 LRFYLVSKFGN

-301 FFHPEKADLGDYE
+301 FFHPEKAELGDYE
-314 KVTFWTDPSNP
+314 KVTFWTDPENP
-325 MQIKGSAEGV
+325 MTIKGSAEGV
-335 KPDGKTKFTLSD
+335 KADGTSKFTLTNK
-347 QTVNNVLG
+347 TVENVLG

-364 IVPIDQWSALEP
+364 IVPVDQSSAMEP
-376 LNARFGFRNGWNH
+376 LNARYLFRNGWNH

>member
-1 MANLTYTQIAPLLTE
+1 MAILRYTQISELLNT
-16 MYNKYTGRKSA
+16 MYEEYTGRKTG
-27 QNLTFGQMQNT
+27 QNLSFGQMQNT

-47 DNLYQIIPTVLAK
+47 DNLYQIIPTVLART
-60 SIYSIRPYS
+60 IYSIRPYS

-88 FTPIVNESEV
+88 FTPIVQDSNI

-105 NVELAKEEA
+105 NVELNKEEA
-114 LQDWKAGTKPV
+114 TQDWKAGTKPI

-137 QTFARKYTIYKNQIN
+137 QTFARKYTIWKDQLN
-152 AAFDSESGVAAY
+152 AAFDSEDAVASY

-177 IDLENRS
+177 IDLENVA

-195 ADAGNATPTNGN
+195 ADAGSKSPTVGN
-207 MCKKEQVF
+207 LCKKNQVF

-222 DETGLTMTAKSIMN
+222 NETGLAMTAKTIMN

-243 MIWLSAELKT
+243 MVWLSAEMKT
-253 LKENIAV
+253 LKENLAI

-267 DFTGKIVNR
+267 DFTNKVVNR
-276 HTDAAD
+276 HTDARD
-282 LRFYLISKFGN
+282 LRFYLVSKFGN

-301 FFHPEKADLGDYE
+301 FFHPEKAELGDYE
-314 KVTFWTDPSNP
+314 KVTFWIDPEHP
-325 MQIKGSAEGV
+325 MTIKGNAEGINA
-335 KPDGKTKFTLSD
+335 DGKTKFTLTNK
-347 QTVNNVLG
+347 TVENVLG

-364 IVPIDQWSALEP
+364 IVPVDQSSAMEP
-376 LNARFGFRNGWNH
+376 LNARFLFRNGWNH

>member
-1 MANLTYTQIAPLLTE
+1 MANLTYTQIAPLLTK
-16 MYNKYTGRKSA
+16 MYNQYTGRTAA

-38 FKMGFDRED
+38 FKMGFERED

-60 SIYSIRPYS
+60 SIYAIRPYS

-105 NVELAKEEA
+105 NVELDKAEA
-114 LQDWKAGTKPV
+114 SQDWKAGTKPV

-137 QTFARKYTIYKNQIN
+137 QTYARKYTIYKNQIN
-152 AAFDSESGVAAY
+152 AAFDSEAGVAAY
-164 FSMLMTEFSNIYE
+164 FSMLMTEFSNVYE
-177 IDLENRS
+177 IDLENKA

-195 ADAGNATPTNGN
+195 ADAGKTTPTSGN

-222 DETGLTMTAKSIMN
+222 AETGLAMTAKTIMN

-253 LKENIAV
+253 LKENLAV

-267 DFTGKIVNR
+267 DFTGKVVNR

-282 LRFYLISKFGN
+282 LRFYLVSKFGN

-301 FFHPEKADLGDYE
+301 FFHPEKAELGDYE

-335 KPDGKTKFTLSD
+335 QPDGKTTFTLSN

>member
-16 MYNKYTGRKSA
+16 MYKQYTGRTSA
-27 QNLTFGQMQNT
+27 QILAFGQMQNT
-38 FKMGFDRED
+38 FKMGFERED

-75 VWDDQRYGNYIRK
+75 VWDEQRYGNYIRK
-88 FTPIVNESEV
+88 FTPIVNDSEI

-105 NVELAKEEA
+105 NVELSKPEA
-114 LQDWKAGTKPV
+114 SQDWKAGTKPV

-152 AAFDSESGVAAY
+152 AAFNSEEGVAAY

-195 ADAGNATPTNGN
+195 ADAGKAKPTIGN
-207 MCKKEQVF
+207 ICKAEQVF

-222 DETGLTMTAKSIMN
+222 AETGLAMTAKTIMN

-253 LKENIAV
+253 LKENLAI

-276 HTDAAD
+276 HTDASD
-282 LRFYLISKFGN
+282 LRFYLVSKFGN

-301 FFHPEKADLGDYE
+301 FFHPEKAELGDYE

-335 KPDGKTKFTLSD
+335 KPDGVTKFTLAD
-347 QTVNNVLG
+347 QTVDNVLG
-355 IMMDIDTLG
+355 IMMDIDTMG
-364 IVPIDQWSALEP
+364 IVPIDQWSATEP
-376 LNARFGFRNGWNH
+376 FNARYGYRNGWNH